1 MSRMQNKGTML
12 LHAIAYTL
20 GFGTLAMNA
29 QPTMEEVAGAPKVAL
44 ATPTDISFDSSGAL
58 YICEHKGHRI
68 ARIAPDG
75 AITTLGNGQ
84 LRSPLA
90 VIATEK
96 HGIVVADTQNHRVVT
111 IDPNTNELRI
121 LAGPPEHQYQ
131 GVFDIYLGPSRPEVF
146 FIDLG
151 GKRIHA
157 VNLDDRAVRTVIKTG
172 EGSDPRAI
180 AMDSKGTLYVLD
192 RHGNALRRTTNGRT
206 LETLIDKGLNGPKH
220 LAIDSQDRVII
231 ADSENHRIL
240 RYDPKR
246 NQTLTI
252 AGSGSAGAS
261 LDQLRRPSG
270 VAIGPNG
277 YLYIADSY
285 NNRVLRMP
293 LPE

>member
-1 MSRMQNKGTML
+1 ML
-12 LHAIAYTL
+12 LPRIAFAFSL
-20 GFGTLAMNA
+20 GTVAMYA
-29 QPTMEEVAGAPKVAL
+29 QPAMEEVAAAPKVAL
-44 ATPTDISFDSSGAL
+44 ETPTDISFDTSGAL

-68 ARIAPDG
+68 TRIAPDG
-75 AITTLGNGQ
+75 AITTLGTGE

-90 VIATEK
+90 VIATER
-96 HGIVVADTQNHRVVT
+96 HGILVADTQNHRVVT
-111 IDPNTNELRI
+111 IDPNANKLRI
-121 LAGPPEHQYQ
+121 LAGPPEQQYE
-131 GVFDIYLGPSRPEVF
+131 GVFDIYLGPSSSEVL

-151 GKRIHA
+151 GRRVHA
-157 VNLDDRAVRTVIKTG
+157 VNLDGGAVRTVIETG
-172 EGSDPRAI
+172 EGSDPRAL

-252 AGSGSAGAS
+252 AGTGTAGAA
-261 LDQLRRPSG
+261 LEQLRRPSG

-285 NNRVLRMP
+285 NNRVLRMR